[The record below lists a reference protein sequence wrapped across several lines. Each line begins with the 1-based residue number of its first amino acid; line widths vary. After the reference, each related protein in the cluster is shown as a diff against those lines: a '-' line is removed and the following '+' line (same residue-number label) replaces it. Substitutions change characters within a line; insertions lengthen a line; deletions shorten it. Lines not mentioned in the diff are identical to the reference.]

1 MQTQSLLSQLRLMK
15 CCFPHFLSEIPMNKI
30 EVGFAPSPNLKKVQS
45 KIGSLDNATYKPG
58 KSSPCCACSK
68 RKTHLN
74 CLMLGGGNVKI
85 ESRRMDIKA
94 SSRIEA
100 NNQAYVSRGGDK
112 KVSRTCIIAEF
123 QTSQSSSRVRNSAD
137 LEND

>member
-1 MQTQSLLSQLRLMK
+1 
-15 CCFPHFLSEIPMNKI
+15 MNKI

-45 KIGSLDNATYKPG
+45 KIGSLDNATHKPG
-58 KSSPCCACSK
+58 ELIRCCACSRLK
-68 RKTHLN
+68 AHLN

-85 ESRRMDIKA
+85 ESRRVDIKA
-94 SSRIEA
+94 ASRIES

-112 KVSRTCIIAEF
+112 KVSKMLHHRRI
-123 QTSQSSSRVRNSAD
+123 SSSSSRVRISAD